1 MAKRMAQDE
10 LRALALVGARAR
22 YADLRSELNALLR
35 TFPELGRSGAAAPA
49 VRRRKKAGRKSP
61 MTAAE
66 RRQVSERM
74 KKYWAER
81 RASKGKK

>member
-1 MAKRMAQDE
+1 MAKRIAQDE

-22 YADLRSELNALLR
+22 YADLRAELNALLKA
-35 TFPELGRSGAAAPA
+35 FPELGRSGGAAAGG
-49 VRRRKKAGRKSP
+49 RKHRAGRKSP
-61 MTAAE
+61 MSAAE

-81 RASKGKK
+81 RTARGKK

>member
-1 MAKRMAQDE
+1 MAKRIAQDE
-10 LRALALVGARAR
+10 LRAFALVGARAR
-22 YADLRSELNALLR
+22 YADLRAELNALLKA
-35 TFPELGRSGAAAPA
+35 FPELGRSGGAAAG
-49 VRRRKKAGRKSP
+49 RRKRAGRKSP

-81 RASKGKK
+81 RASKAKK

>member
-1 MAKRMAQDE
+1 VAKGIAQEE
-10 LRALALVGARAR
+10 LRSLALVGARAR
-22 YADLRSELNALLR
+22 YADLRAQMTALLK
-35 TFPELGRSGAAAPA
+35 TFPELERAGAPA
-49 VRRRKKAGRKSP
+49 TPRRARKPGRKNP

-81 RASKGKK
+81 RAARGKK

>member
-1 MAKRMAQDE
+1 MAKRIAQDE
-10 LRALALVGARAR
+10 LRAFALVGARAR
-22 YADLRSELNALLR
+22 YADLRAELNALLKA
-35 TFPELGRSGAAAPA
+35 FPELGRSGGAAAGG
-49 VRRRKKAGRKSP
+49 RKRAGRKSP

-81 RASKGKK
+81 RASKAKK